1 MFLDLP
7 QGIPF
12 NLIDGLVQRNVF
24 YCNEYLVEVTQPE
37 AKIKALAST
46 EVLRTCHMCQALTSS
61 KHSSIHQN
69 FDELLA

>member
-37 AKIKALAST
+37 AKIKHRGSEDLSH
-46 EVLRTCHMCQALTSS
+46 VP
-61 KHSSIHQN
+61 SI
-69 FDELLA
+69 D